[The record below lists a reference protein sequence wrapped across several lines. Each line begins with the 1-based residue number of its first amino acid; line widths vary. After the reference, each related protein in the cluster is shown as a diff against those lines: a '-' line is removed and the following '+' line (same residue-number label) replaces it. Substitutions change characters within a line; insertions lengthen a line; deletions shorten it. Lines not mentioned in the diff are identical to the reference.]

1 MPKPPA
7 GLHRAAGGN
16 LESRRLSSSAA
27 WGEAERLLLRRPTK
41 RESDAAG
48 QQRLRGELGR
58 LATVDDPLDDLRGE
72 KGKPHQSAD
81 ILLADAI
88 APGELDHRGGPP
100 GQKICK

>member
-1 MPKPPA
+1 MMSEAAAISTAMGAEAA
-7 GLHRAAGGN
+7 GAPHRAAGGN
-16 LESRRLSSSAA
+16 PEFGRRLSSSDV

-72 KGKPHQSAD
+72 KGKPY
-81 ILLADAI
+81 
-88 APGELDHRGGPP
+88 
-100 GQKICK
+100 